1 MPEKLKTNTPV
12 EETEKV
18 TPLQFLKKHVYDIT
32 SYMGL
37 VLVAVLFVIFN
48 NGPRFMFNL
57 SSVIQTASVYAVIAL
72 GAVFVYSM
80 GFMDVSIGQQVGV
93 YVILM
98 ILIGNKVGGVP
109 GVIVGFLAV
118 LALALICGAINGA
131 VAVWLGLPSIV
142 TSLFLMFFFTG
153 AQVLLMEGTGVN
165 SIKLE
170 QAVRPEG
177 RNEYSLMLIAIVIVL
192 TLIATYFFKY
202 TKLGKYTRAIGAN
215 ETTAAQSGVNTIK
228 WRVIAYMALGV
239 CVALGS
245 FVLLTRTGTAGKGS
259 GSGYAMDVMICLI
272 LGGMPLSGGM
282 KSKVSAALV
291 GPFTYVLLSNDLTT
305 MGVDLNWINFVKA
318 LIFIAIVLLTCRKK
332 DGVLPR

>member
-1 MPEKLKTNTPV
+1 
-12 EETEKV
+12 
-18 TPLQFLKKHVYDIT
+18 
-32 SYMGL
+32 
-37 VLVAVLFVIFN
+37 
-48 NGPRFMFNL
+48 
-57 SSVIQTASVYAVIAL
+57 
-72 GAVFVYSM
+72 
-80 GFMDVSIGQQVGV
+80 
-93 YVILM
+93 
-98 ILIGNKVGGVP
+98 
-109 GVIVGFLAV
+109 
-118 LALALICGAINGA
+118 
-131 VAVWLGLPSIV
+131 
-142 TSLFLMFFFTG
+142 MFFFTG
-153 AQVLLMEGTGVN
+153 AQVLLMEGTGKN
-165 SIKLE
+165 SIELD

-177 RNEYSLMLIAIVIVL
+177 RNAYSLMLIVIVIVL
-192 TLIATYFFKY
+192 ALIAAYFFKY
-202 TKLGKYTRAIGAN
+202 TKLGKCTRAIGAN